1 MANIIKTKA
10 IVLKTIPFKESSLIT
25 SLLTDKLGKIKVLAK
40 GIRRPKSKLC
50 GTLEPFS
57 LDEIIFYKREFK
69 EMYTLSDASVLEGFD
84 HIRSQPGS
92 VHAAMVFCEFFDKT
106 LPAEERDDE
115 SFSFF
120 VRFLKK
126 LQSVDETEVKSL
138 VFSYLLRAL
147 SGAGVRPHIENCVRC
162 HTPMR
167 THEKKFNF
175 SINAGGLVCSKH
187 YDDTVIFLS
196 TETVDTIK
204 KIYNNKDINI
214 NNNSLREMEN
224 LIPAYLYYHLNSLV
238 LHSLKHLR

>member
-10 IVLKTIPFKESSLIT
+10 IVLKTTPFKESSLIT

-69 EMYTLSDASVLEGFD
+69 EMYTLSDASVLDSFE
-84 HIRSQPGS
+84 HIRSQPVR
-92 VHAAMVFCEFFDKT
+92 VHAAMVLCEFFDKT
-106 LPAEERDDE
+106 LPAEEPDDE
-115 SFSFF
+115 SFSFL

-126 LQSVDETEVKSL
+126 LHAIDEAEVKSL

-167 THEKKFNF
+167 FHEKKFDF
-175 SINAGGLVCSKH
+175 SINAGGIVCNKH
-187 YDDTVIFLS
+187 YDDTVIFIS
-196 TETVDTIK
+196 DETVDTLK
-204 KIYNNKDINI
+204 KIYDHKDINI
-214 NNNSLREMEN
+214 NNNSLKEMEN

-238 LHSLKHLR
+238 LNSLKHLK